1 MSVMDQE
8 QLLSRSQQ
16 LPEELVDPGGSMPAD
31 EALSMVL
38 RQRAWMETGTI
49 MSAQAARDWY
59 AGERA
64 ARNSG
69 SPSADTQVSHR

>member
-1 MSVMDQE
+1 
-8 QLLSRSQQ
+8 
-16 LPEELVDPGGSMPAD
+16 MPAD

-59 AGERA
+59 GGERA

-69 SPSADTQVSHR
+69 EHWPKRGVSWGGERMLLSPHRHRV

>member
-1 MSVMDQE
+1 
-8 QLLSRSQQ
+8 
-16 LPEELVDPGGSMPAD
+16 MPAD

-64 ARNSG
+64 ARDSG
-69 SPSADTQVSHR
+69 SPSADVEVSHR